1 MTETPRIRLAGPADA
16 PAVALL
22 VHRLLGSLLPPEKVM
37 PLATLRDTAG
47 RLLTESLIDAF
58 LAEAGGEPVGLVTL
72 TEIHAIFARGA
83 MGELCEVYVEPG
95 WRASGLAGALIERAR
110 AHGRARGWSRLEL
123 SAPLGDAPGAER
135 AYAFYR
141 RLGFV
146 SVGPRLMLPL

>member
-1 MTETPRIRLAGPADA
+1 MTETPTIRLATAADA

-22 VHRLLGSLLPPEKVM
+22 VHRLLGSLLPPEKVT
-37 PLATLRDTAG
+37 PLATLQATSA
-47 RLLTESLIDAF
+47 RLLGEGLIDAF
-58 LAEAGGEPVGLVTL
+58 LAEAGGAPAGLVTV

-95 WRASGLAGALIERAR
+95 WRASGLAEQLIERAR
-110 AHGRARGWSRLEL
+110 EHGRARGWSRLEL